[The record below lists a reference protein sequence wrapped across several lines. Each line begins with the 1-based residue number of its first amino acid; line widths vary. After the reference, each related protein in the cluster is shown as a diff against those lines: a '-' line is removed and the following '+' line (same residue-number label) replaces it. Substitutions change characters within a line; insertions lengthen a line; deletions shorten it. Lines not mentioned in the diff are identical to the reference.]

1 MVLIQEACNGRRGIA
16 VVDALLIVQQTFV
29 NLIVK
34 RYHLHMKNSPER
46 IADLLVHLAR
56 RSVQCSASELTSAQ
70 WAALR
75 FFAHANRFSRQPSA
89 FASYHGTTRGTASQT
104 VKSLVKLGYLERSR
118 GLSDRR
124 SAVFD
129 VTQTGMKALE
139 ADPLRALVQSLD
151 ELPEDKRTALC
162 DALLTLNKG
171 TEEPEEGDEE
181 LHFGTCSNCKYF
193 LQNGQDAG
201 YCSQSSAALD
211 LYETDKLCCRFSSV

>member
-1 MVLIQEACNGRRGIA
+1 MP
-16 VVDALLIVQQTFV
+16 
-29 NLIVK
+29 
-34 RYHLHMKNSPER
+34 HSPER

-75 FFAHANRFSRQPSA
+75 FFAHANRFSRQPSV

-129 VTQTGMKALE
+129 VTQTGMRALE

-151 ELPEDKRTALC
+151 ELPADKRAALC
-162 DALLTLNKG
+162 EALLMLNKS
-171 TEEPEEGDEE
+171 TEESVESDEE
-181 LHFGTCSNCKYF
+181 THFGTCSNCKYF
-193 LQNGQDAG
+193 QRNGQGAG
-201 YCSQSSAALD
+201 YCTQSSAALD
-211 LYETDKLCCRFSSV
+211 LYEIDKLCCRFSSV